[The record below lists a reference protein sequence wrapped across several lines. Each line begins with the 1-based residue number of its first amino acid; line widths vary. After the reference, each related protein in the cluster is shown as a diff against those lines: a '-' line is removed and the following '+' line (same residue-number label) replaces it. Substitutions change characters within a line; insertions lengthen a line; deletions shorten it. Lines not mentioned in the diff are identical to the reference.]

1 MCQLIQLWLQF
12 VVVPSEIVFAG
23 YHLST
28 YGDGIAEK
36 TGRGRTWVG
45 VILMAPVTSLPELI
59 TGISSVVLVDLLN
72 IAIGDVLG
80 SCSLIY

>member
-1 MCQLIQLWLQF
+1 MCRLIQLWLQF
-12 VVVPSEIVFAG
+12 VVVTPVIVFAG

-28 YGDGIAEK
+28 YGDVIAKK

-45 VILMAPVTSLPELI
+45 VILMASVTSLPELI
-59 TGISSVVLVDLLN
+59 TGISSVVLFDLLN

-80 SCSLIY
+80 SCSSIY